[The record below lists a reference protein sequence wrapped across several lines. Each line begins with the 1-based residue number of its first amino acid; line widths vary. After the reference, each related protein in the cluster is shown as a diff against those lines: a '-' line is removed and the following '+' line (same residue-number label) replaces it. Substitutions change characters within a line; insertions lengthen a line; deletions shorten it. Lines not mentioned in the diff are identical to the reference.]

1 MCGRIRST
9 YIADKLAEKLRAELR
24 ATLAPSNNVAPT
36 QDVLALVRTERG
48 LAIDKFRWG
57 LIPSWASDPKIGNKT
72 FNARAETITEKPSF
86 RAAFRARR
94 CAILVDAW
102 YEWATIDGKKVPHAF
117 SVEGQEVVALAGL
130 WDTWKE
136 RASVGEAGGASPRAI
151 QSCTIITTEANAT
164 TKAFHHR
171 MPVVLDPAA
180 LEKWLDPK
188 ATEDELLKLLV
199 PYGGG
204 IGVAR
209 TEL

>member
-9 YIADKLAEKLRAELR
+9 YIADKLAEKLRAELH
-24 ATLAPSNNVAPT
+24 ASLAPSNNVAPS

-48 LAIDKFRWG
+48 RALEKFRWG
-57 LIPSWASDPKIGNKT
+57 LIPSWAKDPKIGHKL

-86 RAAFRARR
+86 RAAFRSRR

-102 YEWATIDGKKVPHAF
+102 YEWATIDGKRVPNAF
-117 SVEGQEVVALAGL
+117 TVDDQDVVALACL
-130 WDTWKE
+130 WDTWK
-136 RASVGEAGGASPRAI
+136 SPEG
-151 QSCTIITTEANAT
+151 QVVQTCTIITTEASEQ
-164 TKAFHHR
+164 TKAFHQR
-171 MPVVLDPAA
+171 MPVVLSPDA

-188 ATEDELLKLLV
+188 TEEAELLKLLV

-204 IGVAR
+204 IGVER